1 MAGQRNCERSLK
13 SRELWPPRCRGAAGA
28 VDEHGARRLNLDLFW
43 FVGHPRDGTPLVA
56 SSVVAELLIAVDFDG
71 TITMRDTLHVIV
83 DAHGRPGVWDELEP
97 ALRAGDITV
106 EQAMEQQFATVT
118 APHDE
123 VIDLVLSHAGT
134 RDGFPELVQFAED
147 HDHRL
152 VVMSAGFRCVIDEVL
167 DGLGVGHLEVVANDA
182 VFTHDGCTLVWS
194 EDRGDTCQ
202 LCGRKCKRHAINERF
217 DGDRLVYVGDGISDR
232 CASLLADVVFAR
244 AQLADWLDEQGVGYI
259 PYGDFHD
266 VLRWL
271 MNDPSVME
279 AA

>member
-1 MAGQRNCERSLK
+1 
-13 SRELWPPRCRGAAGA
+13 

-43 FVGHPRDGTPLVA
+43 FVRHPRDGTPLVA
-56 SSVVAELLIAVDFDG
+56 SFVVAELLIAVDFDG

-83 DAHGRPGVWDELEP
+83 DAHGHPGVWDELEP
-97 ALRAGDITV
+97 ALRAGEITV

-123 VIDLVLSHAGT
+123 IIDLVLSHAGT
-134 RDGFPELVQFAED
+134 REGFPELVRFAED

-194 EDRGDTCQ
+194 EDRGDTCH

-271 MNDPSVME
+271 TTDPSLVE

>member
-1 MAGQRNCERSLK
+1 
-13 SRELWPPRCRGAAGA
+13 
-28 VDEHGARRLNLDLFW
+28 
-43 FVGHPRDGTPLVA
+43 
-56 SSVVAELLIAVDFDG
+56 VAELLIAVDFDG
-71 TITMRDTLHVIV
+71 TITMHDTLHVIV

-97 ALRAGDITV
+97 ALRAGEITV

-123 VIDLVLSHAGT
+123 VIDLVLAHAGT
-134 RDGFPELVQFAED
+134 RDGFPELVRWAED
-147 HDHRL
+147 TENRL

-217 DGDRLVYVGDGISDR
+217 NGERLVYVGDGISDR

-244 AQLADWLDEQGVGYI
+244 AGLAEWLDEQGVGYI

-271 MNDPSVME
+271 KNDPDVAE